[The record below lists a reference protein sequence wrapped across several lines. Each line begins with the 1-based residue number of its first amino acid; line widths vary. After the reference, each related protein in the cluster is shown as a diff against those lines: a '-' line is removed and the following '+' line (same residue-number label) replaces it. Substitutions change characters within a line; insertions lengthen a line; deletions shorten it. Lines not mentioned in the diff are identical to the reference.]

1 LRLSPTQNG
10 WCDFVPGRH
19 DPGHTPLGALSHFRV
34 VGRKKRWWSF
44 ARLTCC
50 WWRDVG
56 RLEDEQW
63 VEGD

>member
-34 VGRKKRWWSF
+34 VGRKKR
-44 ARLTCC
+44 
-50 WWRDVG
+50 
-56 RLEDEQW
+56 
-63 VEGD
+63 